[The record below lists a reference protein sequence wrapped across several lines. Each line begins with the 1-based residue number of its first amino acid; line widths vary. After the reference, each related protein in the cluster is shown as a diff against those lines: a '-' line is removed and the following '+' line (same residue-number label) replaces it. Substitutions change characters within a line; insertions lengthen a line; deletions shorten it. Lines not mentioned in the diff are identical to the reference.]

1 LRRAAIVLCIALA
14 AAVAARVAAPAPK
27 QVPASVSVELACGV
41 ERWNIKTLKDRPRLL
56 RARPTTVG
64 HLTSLR
70 RPLYLPPRRR
80 LLRERQ
86 IFSVIARVT
95 LKLSEDD
102 RDYHLVLRS
111 GSRTMI
117 AETPS
122 SLCTSGATPKRRK
135 QMAAARR
142 AARVCARARVVGVAF
157 FDFFHGQTGL
167 ARNGIELHPV
177 LGFACLSSSKPPPPP
192 PPPAG
197 GKCAAS
203 YSTVCI
209 PPPPPDLD
217 CSDIPYRNFRVR
229 WDVAN
234 PDPHHFDGNRNG
246 VGCES

>member
-1 LRRAAIVLCIALA
+1 VKRASVVLLIALA
-14 AAVAARVAAPAPK
+14 AAVAARVA
-27 QVPASVSVELACGV
+27 VPAQRQIPAAVLIQLACGV
-41 ERWNIKTLKDRPRLL
+41 ERWNIKTLKDRPLLL
-56 RARPTTVG
+56 RARATTVT

-102 RDYHLVLRS
+102 RDLVLRS

-122 SLCTSGATPKRRK
+122 SLCASGATPKRRK
-135 QMAAARR
+135 QMASARR
-142 AARVCARARVVGVAF
+142 AARVCAKARVVGVAF
-157 FDFFHGQTGL
+157 FDFLNGQTGL

-203 YSTVCI
+203 YPTVCI

-217 CSDIPYRNFRVR
+217 CGDIPYRNFRVR

-234 PDPHHFDGNRNG
+234 PDPHRFDGNHNG
-246 VGCES
+246 VGCET